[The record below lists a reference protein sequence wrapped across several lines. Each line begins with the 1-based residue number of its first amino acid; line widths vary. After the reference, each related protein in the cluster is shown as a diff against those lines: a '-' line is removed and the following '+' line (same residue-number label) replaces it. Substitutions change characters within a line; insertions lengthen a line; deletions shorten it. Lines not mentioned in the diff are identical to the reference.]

1 MQNNPHKAECCF
13 TQEVHRVRQG
23 AMCFQLR
30 HCETLGNYYISA
42 PHLTYGHDSF
52 PTWKQCHEDSKSK
65 CRRRERSFE
74 QCLVQGK
81 CPTNTGSCQGQFE
94 CTLPSR

>member
-1 MQNNPHKAECCF
+1 MQNNPYKAECCF

-52 PTWKQCHEDSKSK
+52 STWKQCHEDSKSK
-65 CRRRERSFE
+65 CVGGESGA
-74 QCLVQGK
+74 LNSVWYKG
-81 CPTNTGSCQGQFE
+81 NV
-94 CTLPSR
+94 